1 MGEKS
6 RIKDYGA
13 RIRKKKQ
20 LSKGIAKWRKA
31 EGQVSS

>member
-20 LSKGIAKWRKA
+20 LSGGVV
-31 EGQVSS
+31 E